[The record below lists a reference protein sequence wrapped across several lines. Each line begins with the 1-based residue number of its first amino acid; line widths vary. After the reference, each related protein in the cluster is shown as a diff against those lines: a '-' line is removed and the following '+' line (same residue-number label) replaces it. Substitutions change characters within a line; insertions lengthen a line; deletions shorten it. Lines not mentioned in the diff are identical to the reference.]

1 MCSQCKAPVDV
12 PKQSLLELGFTEQDF
27 ANPDLQIFQ
36 PVGCSECREGYKG
49 RVGIYEVMKV
59 TPEISRIIMEDGNA
73 LEIAAASEKAGFN
86 DLRRSGLKKVIQGIT
101 SLQEV
106 NRVTSE

>member
-1 MCSQCKAPVDV
+1 MGNIDVQQWEHLTFDYVMEMPSQIYQAK
-12 PKQSLLELGFTEQDF
+12 
-27 ANPDLQIFQ
+27 
-36 PVGCSECREGYKG
+36 GCEACRHTGYKG

-73 LEIAAASEKAGFN
+73 LQIAAASEKAGFN
-86 DLRRSGLKKVIQGIT
+86 NLRRSGLKKVIQGIT

>member
-1 MCSQCKAPVDV
+1 MAVRNVEKV
-12 PKQSLLELGFTEQDF
+12 T
-27 ANPDLQIFQ
+27 
-36 PVGCSECREGYKG
+36 KG

-86 DLRRSGLKKVIQGIT
+86 NLRRSGLKKVIQGIT

>member
-1 MCSQCKAPVDV
+1 MARRLCAQCKEVV
-12 PKQSLLELGFTEQDF
+12 EIPKQSLLELGFTEQGSCQSRF
-27 ANPDLQIFQ
+27 KIFK

-73 LEIAAASEKAGFN
+73 LEIAAASEKR
-86 DLRRSGLKKVIQGIT
+86 DSTIYDVQ
-101 SLQEV
+101 V
-106 NRVTSE
+106 